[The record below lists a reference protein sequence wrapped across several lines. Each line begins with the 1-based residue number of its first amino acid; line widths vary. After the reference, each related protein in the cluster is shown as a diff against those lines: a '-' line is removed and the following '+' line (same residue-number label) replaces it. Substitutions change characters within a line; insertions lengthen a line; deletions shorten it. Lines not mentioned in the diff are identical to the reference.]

1 MLKKPGRSPTLM
13 SGLILCIILSSI
25 APPTLANQ
33 GVNWLTAQAQPSG
46 HYSTANDLDLPF
58 IATAETLHTLYE
70 LGETDPSMTA
80 ALQAINAVTQ
90 LPIGELSTET
100 LAKILIIGAKA
111 SQPVDALT
119 TELLTRLNH
128 YGGFGDLID
137 YDSSVIDTSAAL
149 TALAQSQSVDTAL
162 ETLYPTID
170 LLLKQQQEDGGWA
183 DNGND
188 SSVYLTAITMHA
200 LWHYRHEIKNIPS
213 LNVIPT
219 LDKAQAYLLNELNQ
233 GDLDTF
239 EIALALVAILPR
251 LLNQDDILNPLTTLR
266 AAQLANGS
274 WDNDVY
280 TTALALR
287 ALHIADSPQS
297 NPDAARLQGIVMD
310 STNNAPLPAV
320 EIVATFGDSP
330 IHLTTQSDGT
340 FELDNLFELK
350 GELSF
355 TIEGYVALSL
365 DIVMAVGETLDLGQ
379 IRLRPEIGDTLLPD
393 LRITHIDPPSHFDP
407 QTLTLSNQ
415 IIVDIENAG
424 TAPTSQNIAF
434 LAFHDTDNNGM
445 YQADSEDILLG
456 KAVIEHNLAVD
467 ETLSVAI
474 PVAGQLPFRDAPITV
489 VADSRQL
496 IAENK
501 KENNVRSSSVDMCQ
515 MNSDIGFEP
524 VIKWEKGNDTGEPYG
539 STVSHTPIVG
549 PLLDTNGDGLINQDD
564 TPAVIVMYGGFV
576 GPMIALDGK
585 TGEELWRTD
594 IIFTRIWG
602 MTPALG
608 DIDGDGRPEIIA
620 LLDKRPIAINN
631 DGTEKWRSEFST
643 TPVEFMGI
651 TLADLDGDGQG
662 EIIAGRMVYN
672 SDGSV
677 KWKDLGGTKVPFVVD
692 LERDGSPEMIMG
704 NFICRTD
711 GRCESKFSSSWLAT
725 GDLDDDPYPEIVMID
740 ARSDN
745 LYLFDHDGSIKWGPV
760 NFTFDSRWWTWS
772 GMPSIADMDGDGI
785 MDIGIQAGD
794 YYKVFDGKYGD
805 LKWKMPVRFG
815 DGLGSSVFDFDGD
828 GSAEIV

>member
-1 MLKKPGRSPTLM
+1 
-13 SGLILCIILSSI
+13 
-25 APPTLANQ
+25 
-33 GVNWLTAQAQPSG
+33 
-46 HYSTANDLDLPF
+46 
-58 IATAETLHTLYE
+58 
-70 LGETDPSMTA
+70 
-80 ALQAINAVTQ
+80 
-90 LPIGELSTET
+90 
-100 LAKILIIGAKA
+100 
-111 SQPVDALT
+111 
-119 TELLTRLNH
+119 
-128 YGGFGDLID
+128 
-137 YDSSVIDTSAAL
+137 
-149 TALAQSQSVDTAL
+149 
-162 ETLYPTID
+162 
-170 LLLKQQQEDGGWA
+170 
-183 DNGND
+183 
-188 SSVYLTAITMHA
+188 MHA